1 MNTRTLAAAPSFI
14 TVGLI
19 VAACAPSTGPT
30 TSVGSPHALPEP
42 PAGPSSSLE
51 RMDLAAIVLI
61 PDEPPDGTTLS
72 DEGGGRP
79 VLQQLPLFPDTADR
93 LQATPG
99 FVDGHWSRF
108 AGSASD
114 FEASRGFILTWVV
127 EYDSEAN
134 ANRAAAILLKELE
147 SEAHYGWG
155 IGEDAALGDEGT
167 CLDGENPQMGGLH
180 ETICVWRRA
189 QLVMVVG
196 GGTLN
201 ETPVQTDA
209 AAMDARAAEASP

>member
-1 MNTRTLAAAPSFI
+1 VNTRTLAMALCLI
-14 TVGLI
+14 TVALI
-19 VAACAPSTGPT
+19 VAACAVSTDPT
-30 TSVGSPHALPEP
+30 TSVGSSHASPVP

-51 RMDLAAIVLI
+51 RMDLAAIVLP

-79 VLQQLPLFPDTADR
+79 VLQQLPLFPDTADQ

-99 FVDGHWSRF
+99 FVDGRWSRF

-114 FEASRGFILTWVV
+114 FEDSRGFILTWVV

-134 ANRAAAILLKELE
+134 ANRAVAILLEELQ
-147 SEAHYGWG
+147 SENHYGWG
-155 IGEDAALGDEGT
+155 MGEDAALGDEGN
-167 CLDGENPQMGGLH
+167 CLDGENPQMGGLR

-209 AAMDARAAEASP
+209 AAMDARAAEALP